1 MIFDFRLARLTNLVL
16 TGKTME
22 TSKAFHAK
30 NGKPRLSR
38 NCNFMIRSYQKEIL
52 SYFYWWLLFSFFLRE
67 GGGMGEDIK
76 LGYSRRV
83 HSRTNTF
90 VVIHKRSFTGI
101 NLSRFLTI
109 RKKKLCFQKIKKN
122 WNQIFLSLSDWFIG
136 NKLSTHSGK
145 FKTKLILFC
154 QFYNC
159 FQPWDFFENF
169 LISWDT
175 TFSLFLLWDCTHPHA
190 IYRGKEILWNLK

>member
-1 MIFDFRLARLTNLVL
+1 
-16 TGKTME
+16 ME
-22 TSKAFHAK
+22 SLSFHATAT
-30 NGKPRLSR
+30 LW
-38 NCNFMIRSYQKEIL
+38 FDLIRRKSYLI
-52 SYFYWWLLFSFFLRE
+52 SIGAFFFFFLRE

-83 HSRTNTF
+83 HSRTNAF
-90 VVIHKRSFTGI
+90 NIDK
-101 NLSRFLTI
+101 
-109 RKKKLCFQKIKKN
+109 CFQIIKKI